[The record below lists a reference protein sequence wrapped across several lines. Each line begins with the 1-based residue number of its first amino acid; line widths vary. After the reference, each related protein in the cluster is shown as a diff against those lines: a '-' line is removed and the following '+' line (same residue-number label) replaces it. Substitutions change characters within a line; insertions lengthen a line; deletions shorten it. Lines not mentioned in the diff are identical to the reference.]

1 MNISNENYHDFLK
14 MQESPEDYTDE
25 QLEAMM
31 DSMDMVPN
39 VEEEW
44 TKFEAAHLHGDN
56 SSRSYVWMKKAASV
70 IVAILLMGI
79 AYAASVATGIM
90 PNVFSAHNESGQ
102 LEETLSHIQTSTSKP
117 QTLTTSKPLVLFDNV
132 TLGDITSE
140 FSTYYNIKV
149 EFKDT
154 KVKDVRLYFNWD
166 KSASLEDNIAVLN
179 AFEKINICLKDNTLI
194 IE

>member
-1 MNISNENYHDFLK
+1 MNTSNENYHDFLK

-31 DSMDMVPN
+31 DSMDMVPD
-39 VEEEW
+39 VEDEW
-44 TKFEAAHLHGDN
+44 TKFEVAHLHGDN
-56 SSRSYVWMKKAASV
+56 SSRNYVWMKKAASV

-90 PNVFSAHNESGQ
+90 PNVFSAHNENGQ
-102 LEETLSHIQTSTSKP
+102 LDETLSHVLVSNSKT
-117 QTLTTSKPLVLFDNV
+117 QKLENSKTVILFDNV
-132 TLGDITSE
+132 TLKDITSE

-154 KVKDVRLYFNWD
+154 KAKDVRLYFNWD

-179 AFEKINICLKDNTLI
+179 AFEKINIRLKDNTLI

>member
-14 MQESPEDYTDE
+14 MQENPEDYTDE
-25 QLEAMM
+25 QLEAMI
-31 DSMDMVPN
+31 DSMDEVPD
-39 VEEEW
+39 VESEW
-44 TKFEAAHLHGDN
+44 TKFEEAHLHEDN
-56 SSRSYVWMKKAASV
+56 SSRNYVWMKKAASV

-90 PNVFSAHNESGQ
+90 PNVFSTHNEDRQ
-102 LEETLSHIQTSTSKP
+102 LDETLHIQTSTSQP

-149 EFKDT
+149 EFKDA
-154 KVKDVRLYFNWD
+154 KAKDVRLYFNWD

-179 AFEKINICLKDNTLI
+179 AFEKINIRLKDNTLI

>member
-14 MQESPEDYTDE
+14 MQENPEDYTDE
-25 QLEAMM
+25 QLVAMM
-31 DSMDMVPN
+31 DSMDEVPD
-39 VEEEW
+39 VEDEW
-44 TKFEAAHLHGDN
+44 TKFEVAHLHEDN
-56 SSRSYVWMKKAASV
+56 TSRNYVWMKKAASV

-79 AYAASVATGIM
+79 AYAASVVIGIM

-102 LEETLSHIQTSTSKP
+102 FDEALSHIQTSTSQP
-117 QTLTTSKPLVLFDNV
+117 QTLKTSKPIVLFDNV

-179 AFEKINICLKDNTLI
+179 AFEKINICLKDNTLM

>member
-14 MQESPEDYTDE
+14 MQENPEDYTDE

-31 DSMDMVPN
+31 DSMDEVPD
-39 VEEEW
+39 VEDEW
-44 TKFEAAHLHGDN
+44 TKFEVVHLHEDN
-56 SSRSYVWMKKAASV
+56 SSRNYVWTKKAASV

-79 AYAASVATGIM
+79 AYAASVAIGIM

-102 LEETLSHIQTSTSKP
+102 LDETSSHIQTSTSQP
-117 QTLTTSKPLVLFDNV
+117 QTHKTSKPLVLFDNV

-149 EFKDT
+149 EFKDA
-154 KVKDVRLYFNWD
+154 KAKDIRLYFNWD

-179 AFEKINICLKDNTLI
+179 AFEKINIRLKDNTLI
-194 IE
+194 VE

>member
-14 MQESPEDYTDE
+14 MQENPEDYTDE

-31 DSMDMVPN
+31 DSMDEVPD
-39 VEEEW
+39 VEDEW
-44 TKFEAAHLHGDN
+44 RKFEVAHLHEDN
-56 SSRSYVWMKKAASV
+56 TSRSCVWMKKAASV

-102 LEETLSHIQTSTSKP
+102 LDETPSHIQTSTSQP
-117 QTLTTSKPLVLFDNV
+117 QTLTTSKPIVLFDNV
-132 TLGDITSE
+132 TLKDIASE

-154 KVKDVRLYFNWD
+154 KAKDVRFYFNWD

-179 AFEKINICLKDNTLI
+179 AFEKINIRLKDNTLI

>member
-31 DSMDMVPN
+31 DSMDKMPD
-39 VEEEW
+39 VEDEW

-56 SSRSYVWMKKAASV
+56 SSRNYVWMKKAASV

-90 PNVFSAHNESGQ
+90 PNVFSTHNEGGQ
-102 LEETLSHIQTSTSKP
+102 QDETLHIQTSTSQP
-117 QTLTTSKPLVLFDNV
+117 QTLKTSKLLVLFDNV

-140 FSTYYNIKV
+140 FSAYYNIKV

-179 AFEKINICLKDNTLI
+179 AFEKINIRLKDNTLI